1 MSDGPKVEIRLP
13 EGWEPGKC
21 SVPADNEKSCPFSF
35 RGCYV
40 YKPALCPIV
49 KLVARARIVIPAPI
63 QHPTP
68 IKPMP
73 KGWRFRTSC
82 YGCVNIKKSQM
93 APPCD
98 NCIGVAGQRRNFRP
112 GGRP

>member
-35 RGCYV
+35 RGCYA
-40 YKPALCPIV
+40 YKTEMCPIV
-49 KLVARARIVIPAPI
+49 KLVLGARIVIPAPVRRTALE
-63 QHPTP
+63 TP
-68 IKPMP
+68 IP

-82 YGCVNIKKSQM
+82 SGCINILKPQL

-98 NCIGVAGQRRNFRP
+98 NCIGVGGQRRSYKP
-112 GGRP
+112 EGRP